1 MRSMVEALRTGSS
14 NGASLLSRGYF
25 FFLLKAVAGS
35 APTAPYGK
43 FCN

>member
-14 NGASLLSRGYF
+14 NGALLLSRGYF
-25 FFLLKAVAGS
+25 FLLKAVAVS